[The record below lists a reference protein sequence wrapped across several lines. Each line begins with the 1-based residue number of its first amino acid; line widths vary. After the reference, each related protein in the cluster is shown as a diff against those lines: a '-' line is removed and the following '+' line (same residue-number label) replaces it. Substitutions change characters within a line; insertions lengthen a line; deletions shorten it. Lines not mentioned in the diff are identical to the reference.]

1 MTEFKGKKEL
11 EYKFHVMV
19 SLYQMFG
26 SVGYYEV
33 VDHIKEWESYLYW
46 GSKNNMGKTEKRRVN
61 KILNYLYEMRKVE
74 ERELLNNK

>member
-1 MTEFKGKKEL
+1 MTEIKEKKEL
-11 EYKFHVMV
+11 EYEFYVMV

-61 KILNYLYEMRKVE
+61 KILNYLYEMRKE
-74 ERELLNNK
+74 EEKELLNNN